1 MNLKRRKFLIVGGL
15 SGLGLAAI
23 GKTLIGQ
30 SSQSANYPLD
40 AGATTAIV
48 PSAQKNLV
56 LRFVAVADVGAGDR
70 NQNAVSEAMT
80 HYYQQSP
87 YSLAVLAGDNI
98 YTNGEMEKIG
108 AVFEQP
114 YARLLK
120 QGVKFH
126 ACLGNHDIRN
136 ANGEPQL
143 RYAGYNMK
151 GRHYTFREKSA
162 QFFVL
167 DTNTNADWN
176 GQLTWLNQ
184 ELSRS
189 TAPWKIVYGHHP
201 IYSSGQYGTN
211 QEMVSL
217 LTPVFKKNGVQLY
230 INGHEHNYERTRS
243 IDGTTY
249 LITGIG
255 GAHLRPVG
263 RSQWTEYA
271 VSRFGFSG
279 VEVYDDRLEIQGIG
293 TDYQVFDRG
302 IVPIKSA

>member
-1 MNLKRRKFLIVGGL
+1 MSLKRRKFLIVGGL
-15 SGLGLAAI
+15 SGLGLTAI

-30 SSQSANYPLD
+30 SSQSANYPLN
-40 AGATTAIV
+40 AVAKAPIV
-48 PSAQKNLV
+48 LAPRDPV

-80 HYYQQSP
+80 HYYQKNP

-114 YARLLK
+114 YATLLK

-126 ACLGNHDIRN
+126 ACLGNHDIRS
-136 ANGEPQL
+136 ANGELQL

-167 DTNTNADWN
+167 DTNTNADWD

-201 IYSSGQYGTN
+201 IYSSGHYGTS

-217 LTPVFKKNGVQLY
+217 LTPMFKKYGVQLY
-230 INGHEHNYERTRS
+230 INGHEHHYERTRP

-249 LITGIG
+249 LITGTG

-263 RSQWTEYA
+263 RSQWTEYS
-271 VSRFGFSG
+271 VSRFGFAG
-279 VEVYDDRLEIQGIG
+279 VEVYGDRLEIKGIG
-293 TDYQVFDRG
+293 TDDRVFDHG
-302 IVPIKSA
+302 TVPIKSA

>member
-15 SGLGLAAI
+15 SGLGLTAI

-30 SSQSANYPLD
+30 SSQSAYPVN
-40 AGATTAIV
+40 AVATTAIV
-48 PSAQKNLV
+48 PTSKDPV

-80 HYYQQSP
+80 HYYQKNP

-114 YARLLK
+114 YATLLK

-126 ACLGNHDIRN
+126 ACLGNHDIRS
-136 ANGEPQL
+136 ANGELQL

-167 DTNTNADWN
+167 DTNTNADWD

-201 IYSSGQYGTN
+201 IYSSGHYGTS

-217 LTPVFKKNGVQLY
+217 LTPMFKKYGVQLY
-230 INGHEHNYERTRS
+230 INGHEHHYERTRP

-249 LITGIG
+249 LITGTG

-263 RSQWTEYA
+263 RSQWTEYS
-271 VSRFGFSG
+271 VSRFGFAG
-279 VEVYDDRLEIQGIG
+279 VEVYGDRLEIKGIG
-293 TDYQVFDRG
+293 TDDRVFDHG
-302 IVPIKSA
+302 TVPIKSA

>member
-1 MNLKRRKFLIVGGL
+1 MSLKRRKFLIVGGL
-15 SGLGLAAI
+15 SGLGLTAI

-30 SSQSANYPLD
+30 SSQSANYPLN
-40 AGATTAIV
+40 AVAKAPIV
-48 PSAQKNLV
+48 LAPRDPV

-80 HYYQQSP
+80 HYYQKNP

-114 YARLLK
+114 YATLLK

-126 ACLGNHDIRN
+126 ACLGNHDIRS
-136 ANGEPQL
+136 ANGELQL

-167 DTNTNADWN
+167 DTNTNADWD

-201 IYSSGQYGTN
+201 IYSSGHYGTS

-217 LTPVFKKNGVQLY
+217 LTPMFKKYGVQLY
-230 INGHEHNYERTRS
+230 INGNEHHYERTRP

-249 LITGIG
+249 LITGTG

-263 RSQWTEYA
+263 RSQWTEYS
-271 VSRFGFSG
+271 VSRFGFAG
-279 VEVYDDRLEIQGIG
+279 VEVYGDRLEIKGIG
-293 TDYQVFDRG
+293 TDDRVFDHG
-302 IVPIKSA
+302 TVPIKSA

>member
-1 MNLKRRKFLIVGGL
+1 MSLKRRKFLILGGV
-15 SGLGLAAI
+15 SGLGLTVLA
-23 GKTLIGQ
+23 KTLIGR
-30 SSQSANYPLD
+30 SSQLDNSLD
-40 AGATTAIV
+40 AVASTAIV
-48 PSAQKNLV
+48 PSTRKDLV

-80 HYYQQSP
+80 RYYQQNP

-114 YARLLK
+114 YATLLK

-126 ACLGNHDIRN
+126 ACLGNHDIRSQ
-136 ANGEPQL
+136 NGELQL
-143 RYAGYNMK
+143 RYAGYHMD
-151 GRHYTFREKSA
+151 GRRYTYREKSA

-167 DTNTNADWN
+167 DTNTNADWK
-176 GQLTWLNQ
+176 GQLAWLNQ

-201 IYSSGQYGTN
+201 IYSSGQYGTS
-211 QEMVSL
+211 QEMISML
-217 LTPVFKKNGVQLY
+217 APLFKKHGVQLY
-230 INGHEHNYERTRS
+230 INGHEHSYERTCA

-263 RSQWTEYA
+263 RSSWTEHS

-293 TDYQVFDRG
+293 NR
-302 IVPIKSA
+302 

>member
-1 MNLKRRKFLIVGGL
+1 MSLKRRKFLIVGGL
-15 SGLGLAAI
+15 SGLGLTAI

-30 SSQSANYPLD
+30 SSQSANYPLN
-40 AGATTAIV
+40 AVAKAPIV
-48 PSAQKNLV
+48 LAPRDPV

-80 HYYQQSP
+80 HYYQKNP

-114 YARLLK
+114 YATLLK

-126 ACLGNHDIRN
+126 ACLGNHDIRS
-136 ANGEPQL
+136 ANGELQL

-167 DTNTNADWN
+167 DTNTNADWD

-201 IYSSGQYGTN
+201 IYSSGHYGTS

-217 LTPVFKKNGVQLY
+217 LTPMFKKYGVQLY
-230 INGHEHNYERTRS
+230 INGHEHHYERTRP

-249 LITGIG
+249 LITGTG

-263 RSQWTEYA
+263 RSQWTEYS
-271 VSRFGFSG
+271 VSRFGFAG
-279 VEVYDDRLEIQGIG
+279 VEVYGDRLEIKGIG
-293 TDYQVFDRG
+293 TDDRVFDRG
-302 IVPIKSA
+302 TVPIKSA